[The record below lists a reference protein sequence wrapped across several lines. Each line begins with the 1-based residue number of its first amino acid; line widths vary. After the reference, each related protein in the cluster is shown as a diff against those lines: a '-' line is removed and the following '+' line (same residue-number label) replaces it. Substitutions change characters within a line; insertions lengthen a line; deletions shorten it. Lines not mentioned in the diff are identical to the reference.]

1 MAEFISD
8 SNGFTAMMHTREAQ
22 ERSCKTGAAAMINT
36 HEAKEQSY
44 K

>member
-22 ERSCKTGAAAMINT
+22 ERSCKTGFIPI
-36 HEAKEQSY
+36 
-44 K
+44 